1 MDGRMDGED
10 SQQIAATFYKQ
21 QSKHIIS
28 GEFPFHIHVV
38 MVLKNSVTEI
48 QKVPTHPQS
57 SAQRFHLQIPQN

>member
-28 GEFPFHIHVV
+28 GGV

-57 SAQRFHLQIPQN
+57 SAQCFHFFMNSSELNSKK